1 MGRLGGSL
9 LQGMRAALRSTGFD
23 VIRFRADRPP
33 VPSVARLDSQPREL
47 GDSPQQESG
56 DPDAWILNQ
65 VADYT
70 MTSQARQRAMID
82 AVRYVSARGLQGS
95 IVECGVWRG
104 GSSMLAA
111 LVLAQAGDLD
121 RDLYLFDT
129 FTGMTPPTDDDIAV
143 DGVSA
148 KEHLINDVEKK
159 IVWCI
164 AGLEDVKRNMAS
176 TGYPSDRIHYVQ
188 GPVEQT
194 VGEAVPPGPIALL
207 RLDTDWYA
215 STRHEMEHLFPR
227 LLPGGVLIIDDYGHW
242 QGARKAV
249 DEYFHHHGL
258 HLLMHRLDYTGR
270 MLIKA

>member
-1 MGRLGGSL
+1 MSKLGGSL
-9 LQGMRAALRSTGFD
+9 LQGMRAMLRSAGFD
-23 VIRFRADRPP
+23 VIRFRADGRPVPP
-33 VPSVARLDSQPREL
+33 VSRLDSEQRER
-47 GDSPQQESG
+47 GDSALQEPG

-65 VADYT
+65 VAEFT
-70 MTSQARQRAMID
+70 MTSEARQRAMID
-82 AVRYVSARGLQGS
+82 AVRYVTARGLQGS

-111 LVLAQAGDLD
+111 LALVHAGDLN

-129 FTGMTPPTDDDIAV
+129 FAGMTPPTEDDVAV
-143 DGVSA
+143 DGISA
-148 KEHLINDVEKK
+148 VEHLINDVEKK
-159 IVWCI
+159 NVWCI

-215 STRHEMEHLFPR
+215 STRHELEHLFPR
-227 LLPGGVLIIDDYGHW
+227 LLPGAVLIIDDYGHW

-249 DEYFHHHGL
+249 DEYFQHHGL